1 MKLGTKGR
9 YGVMAMA
16 DLASHSLGDPVTL
29 AVIAERQNISQ
40 AYLEQI
46 FVKLR
51 RAGLVESIRGAAGG
65 YRLGRNAD
73 EITIADIVGAVDE
86 AMEVTR
92 CENAGLEG
100 GCVNGQR
107 CITHDLWDELE
118 RHITSFLRAVS
129 LGDVVHKRLAG
140 RSAVLRDLAVD
151 PAMNEV

>member
-29 AVIAERQNISQ
+29 GVIADRQSISQ

-65 YRLGRNAD
+65 YRLARAAD
-73 EITIADIVGAVDE
+73 EITIADIVVAVDE
-86 AMEVTR
+86 VMEVTR
-92 CENAGLEG
+92 CEG
-100 GCVNGQR
+100 GSHPGCINGQR
-107 CITHDLWDELE
+107 CLTHDLWDELE
-118 RHITSFLRAVS
+118 RHINVFLAAVS
-129 LGDVVHKRLAG
+129 LEDVVNRRLVG
-140 RSAVLRDLAVD
+140 KSAVMAGAAAGLF
-151 PAMNEV
+151 